1 MSAVF
6 TLMFLAL
13 LVGLG
18 LVGVRTLA
26 QLVRGDFV
34 TIDVRRPLDDR

>member
-1 MSAVF
+1 MAAVF
-6 TLMFLAL
+6 TLLFLAL
-13 LVGLG
+13 LVGMG
-18 LVGVRTLA
+18 LVGAHALA